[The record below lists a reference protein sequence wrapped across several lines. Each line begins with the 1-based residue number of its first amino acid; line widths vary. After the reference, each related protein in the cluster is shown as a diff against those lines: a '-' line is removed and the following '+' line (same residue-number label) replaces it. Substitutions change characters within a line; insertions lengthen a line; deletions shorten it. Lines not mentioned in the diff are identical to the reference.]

1 MSYVGISGVKNLN
14 GLMAYLFFGKG
25 KGAAERRRQ
34 GNVRTVANYCS
45 TNLKDFLQQGNSL
58 QAVKGLK
65 LSAISIIQSFDNK
78 LDGLDYK
85 SEADQRY
92 VNDLGRELAHRL
104 YPNSLSA
111 VETHNDGKHHE
122 LHNHL
127 VILNFD
133 SASGHAI
140 STYLLS
146 HIRQVNNELMK
157 ERNLSIIQPKPRDW
171 VVKSYRTKQ
180 NEEKHGKEW
189 VKKYDFDT
197 ALQQKID
204 YVLSLKP
211 QTLDEYTSLLNFSGI
226 NIREK
231 AYGKDKK
238 LGLSYRMFD
247 PYHVTKNGQK
257 KPRERKIKAS
267 SLGVKYTLKG
277 LNIAFNEAQ
286 KQPLDL
292 TFAEK
297 SLLIRAK
304 YTTPINPAQ
313 KKYLADLKQQA
324 NAIIKAH
331 KSTPKQ
337 SKAVHQVTTPAVSDK
352 PLKPAENVQIQQQR
366 KLFVEVELEKIKRK
380 LKEKLKQT
388 INNLKQAYKKQANEI
403 DDKKTKRG
411 IKYWDLFVDGSWTET
426 EYSDHMSQLNK
437 KSNADKQKEA
447 NRRDLEIKKANES
460 YNHAVQQ
467 EKTKLEARSQ
477 HEITEIDPDFDQKQK
492 EWHKNHLEKSLAD
505 DKKKVKKSKKR
516 KTKKQHKQKKE
527 ERDLNKDGL
536 DDWEEMQMQAI
547 DTDIE
552 ANDPYINE
560 FTTGFSNK
568 VTDTS
573 AKIDKTPDKPKTQPQ
588 KHKKQTINN
597 DHSLQDA
604 WFNQNPTA
612 PTQPT
617 APNYDNPQ
625 Y

>member
-92 VNDLGRELAHRL
+92 VNNLGRELAHRL

-267 SLGVKYTLKG
+267 NLGTKYMLKG
-277 LNIAFNEAQ
+277 LQMAFDDAQ
-286 KQPLDL
+286 KHPSQYS
-292 TFAEK
+292 FVEK
-297 SLLIRAK
+297 KILIFAK
-304 YTTPINPAQ
+304 YTRAINPAQ
-313 KKYLADLKQQA
+313 QKSLKVLQDQA

-331 KSTPKQ
+331 SEPKT
-337 SKAVHQVTTPAVSDK
+337 ATLDATLTA
-352 PLKPAENVQIQQQR
+352 AEREQIQQQR
-366 KLFVEVELEKIKRK
+366 KLFVELELDERKRK
-380 LKEKLKQT
+380 LKAKLQKQ
-388 INNLKQAYKKQANEI
+388 LDALDRAYKKKANAI
-403 DDKKTKRG
+403 DDEQLKTGTSYWNNYVKK
-411 IKYWDLFVDGSWTET
+411 VWTEPQ
-426 EYSDHMSQLNK
+426 YSKHMEKMTNDA
-437 KSNADKQKEA
+437 NDNKQKIAGE
-447 NRRDLEIKKANES
+447 RDTAKDKARKAYADEVKKA
-460 YNHAVQQ
+460 
-467 EKTKLEARSQ
+467 KMKLEAQAQ
-477 HEITEIDPDFDQKQK
+477 HKITKVDLDFLKRMK
-492 EWHKNHLEKSLAD
+492 AKHKNYMEKSLAD
-505 DKKKVKKSKKR
+505 DKRKQKKHKKR
-516 KTKKQHKQKKE
+516 QKQQHEKKE
-527 ERDLNKDGL
+527 ERDFNKDGI
-536 DDWEEMQMQAI
+536 DDDLEEVTTQAI
-547 DTDIE
+547 NDDIKQ
-552 ANDPYINE
+552 NDPYLNQ
-560 FTTGFSNK
+560 FTTGFNNQTVKTSTKINK
-568 VTDTS
+568 
-573 AKIDKTPDKPKTQPQ
+573 APAKPKTQPTQ
-588 KHKKQTINN
+588 PKPKKAPKHVASDDNT
-597 DHSLQDA
+597 LQQA
-604 WFNQNPTA
+604 WFDQNPTA
-612 PTQPT
+612 TTQPT
-617 APNYDNPQ
+617 APNYDDPQ